1 VHEARRSKVRSHM
14 LLGASMVDDPSFT
27 RCAAHC
33 STFGV
38 RTHARRLPFP
48 IASMDS
54 LLDPIELSNYAG
66 LAAIGLL
73 TANIL
78 IGLLLSTKY
87 NPVRRWPH
95 RRINTVL
102 IHNYTGY
109 AALAMV
115 LVHPALLLLPNRMN
129 APKQP
134 WINSTGAVAAYLV
147 ALVVVTS
154 YFRFAIGR
162 RWWKRIHFATY
173 ALFPLYAVHAILT
186 DPALKDR
193 NIDYLD
199 GEKVYVEL
207 CVIAVALAIGA
218 RVRWQTRQP
227 AARVHRAKERTK
239 AA

>member
-1 VHEARRSKVRSHM
+1 M
-14 LLGASMVDDPSFT
+14 
-27 RCAAHC
+27 
-33 STFGV
+33 
-38 RTHARRLPFP
+38 
-48 IASMDS
+48 I
-54 LLDPIELSNYAG
+54 DPIELSNYAG
-66 LAAIGLL
+66 LGAIGLL

-95 RRINTVL
+95 RRIDTVL

-109 AALAMV
+109 AALVMV
-115 LVHPALLLLPNRMN
+115 LVHPALLLLPNRVDFHVIDLFYPMN

-134 WINSTGAVAAYLV
+134 WINSTGAGAAYLL

-154 YFRFAIGR
+154 YFRFEIGR

-193 NIDYLD
+193 SIDYLD

-207 CVIAVALAIGA
+207 CVLAVVIAIGL
-218 RVRWQTRQP
+218 RVRWQTQQP
-227 AARVHRAKERTK
+227 PARLHRPKVQTK
-239 AA
+239 PA

>member
-1 VHEARRSKVRSHM
+1 M
-14 LLGASMVDDPSFT
+14 P
-27 RCAAHC
+27 
-33 STFGV
+33 
-38 RTHARRLPFP
+38 P
-48 IASMDS
+48 
-54 LLDPIELSNYAG
+54 LDPIELSNYAG

-73 TANIL
+73 TVNIL

-87 NPVRRWPH
+87 NPLRRWPH

-115 LVHPALLLLPNRMN
+115 LVHPALLLLPNRVDFRVVDLFYPMN

-134 WINSTGAVAAYLV
+134 WINSTGAAAAYLL

-154 YFRFAIGR
+154 YFRFRIGR

-207 CVIAVALAIGA
+207 CVLAVVLAVGA
-218 RVRWQTRQP
+218 RVRWQVRRP
-227 AARVHRAKERTK
+227 PPRVHRSRVQGKTA
-239 AA
+239 

>member
-1 VHEARRSKVRSHM
+1 
-14 LLGASMVDDPSFT
+14 
-27 RCAAHC
+27 
-33 STFGV
+33 
-38 RTHARRLPFP
+38 
-48 IASMDS
+48 MDS

-87 NPVRRWPH
+87 NPVRRWPR

-115 LVHPALLLLPNRMN
+115 LIHPALLLLPNRVDFRVVDLFYPMN

-134 WINSTGAVAAYLV
+134 WINSTGAAAAYLI

-154 YFRFAIGR
+154 YFRFEIGR

-193 NIDYLD
+193 SIDYLD

-207 CVIAVALAIGA
+207 CVLVVVLAIGA
-218 RVRWQTRQP
+218 RVRWQFRQP
-227 AARVHRAKERTK
+227 PARVHRAKGPLR
-239 AA
+239 AARSLFG

>member
-1 VHEARRSKVRSHM
+1 V
-14 LLGASMVDDPSFT
+14 
-27 RCAAHC
+27 
-33 STFGV
+33 
-38 RTHARRLPFP
+38 
-48 IASMDS
+48 I
-54 LLDPIELSNYAG
+54 DPIELSNYAG
-66 LAAIGLL
+66 LGAIGLL

-78 IGLLLSTKY
+78 IGLLLATKY
-87 NPVRRWPH
+87 NPVRHWPR

-109 AALAMV
+109 AALVMV
-115 LVHPALLLLPNRMN
+115 LVHPALLLLPNRVDFHVVDLFYPMN

-134 WINSTGAVAAYLV
+134 YINSTGAAAAYLL

-162 RWWKRIHFATY
+162 RWWKRIHFTTY

-193 NIDYLD
+193 SIDYLD

-207 CVIAVALAIGA
+207 CVLAVMVAIGA
-218 RVRWQTRQP
+218 RVRWQVEQP
-227 AARVHRAKERTK
+227 LARVHRPKAGK
-239 AA
+239 AASRA

>member
-1 VHEARRSKVRSHM
+1 
-14 LLGASMVDDPSFT
+14 
-27 RCAAHC
+27 
-33 STFGV
+33 
-38 RTHARRLPFP
+38 
-48 IASMDS
+48 MDS

-102 IHNYTGY
+102 VHNYTGY

-115 LVHPALLLLPNRMN
+115 LVHPALLLLPNRVDFHLVDLFYPMN

-134 WINSTGAVAAYLV
+134 YINSTGAAAAYLL

-154 YFRFAIGR
+154 YFRFDIGR
-162 RWWKRIHFATY
+162 RWWKRIHFTTY
-173 ALFPLYAVHAILT
+173 ALFPLYAVHSILT

-193 NIDYLD
+193 SIDYLD

-207 CVIAVALAIGA
+207 CVLAVGIAIGA
-218 RVRWQTRQP
+218 RVRWQLRQP
-227 AARVHRAKERTK
+227 PARVHRAKVN
-239 AA
+239 